1 MKIPSPHRLTPELLD
16 LIQKLEVNKQIIDS
30 VSIAPEIEKNIKREA
45 LLKSSLFS
53 AKIEGNRLDFE
64 QIRRETL
71 VNPKEKEKI
80 EVANILKA
88 IDWLDKR
95 SKKKGRIIKKDILEL
110 HRLTMNS
117 LIFEDKLG
125 RFRREPGAIFNQAGV
140 AVYLSPPFSKIPE
153 LINELLSYINSPKEK
168 NAFIKAALAH
178 LSFEKIHP
186 FLDGNGRVGRLLFQM
201 ILTKEGYQMKNLIMI
216 EEYINEHKDDYYYFL
231 DVSEKESTQYLE
243 FVLEGLWQQTE
254 KIKEAIFQKRKNG
267 PEEKLLPRRM
277 EILNIIKD
285 HHLVSLDFIQRRFL
299 SVNPR
304 TLRYDLKKLVEEGFV
319 IKKGKTRGV
328 FYAPKE

>member
-1 MKIPSPHRLTPELLD
+1 MKIPSAYRLTPKISEL
-16 LIQKLEVNKQIIDS
+16 IEKLEVNKQIIDL
-30 VSIAPEIEKNIKREA
+30 VSIAPEIEKNIKRES

-88 IDWLDKR
+88 INWLDRR
-95 SKKKGRIIKKDILEL
+95 SKKKGRIIKKDILEF

-125 RFRREPGAIFNQAGV
+125 RFRHESGAIFNQAGV
-140 AVYLSPPFSKIPE
+140 AIYLAPPSQKILE
-153 LINELLSYINSPKEK
+153 MIDELLEYVNSQKEK
-168 NAFIKAALAH
+168 RVPIKAALTH
-178 LSFEKIHP
+178 LAFEKIHP

-201 ILTKEGYQMKNLIMI
+201 VLAKGGYQMKNLVTI

-231 DVSEKESTQYLE
+231 DISKKEATEYLE
-243 FVLEGLWQQTE
+243 FILEGLWRQTE
-254 KIKEAIFQKRKNG
+254 KIKEIIFQKRQAG
-267 PEEKLLPRRM
+267 PEESLLPRRQ
-277 EILNIIKD
+277 EILRIIKE
-285 HHLVSLDFIQRRFL
+285 HQIVSFDFLYRRFL
-299 SVNPR
+299 LINPR
-304 TLRYDLKKLVEEGFV
+304 TLRYDLKKLMDAGFI

>member
-1 MKIPSPHRLTPELLD
+1 MKIPPSYSLTPKIAE

-30 VSIAPEIEKNIKREA
+30 VSIAPEIEKNIKRET

-64 QIRRETL
+64 QIKRETL
-71 VNPKEKEKI
+71 FNPQEKEKI

-88 IDWLDKR
+88 LNWLNRKTN
-95 SKKKGRIIKKDILEL
+95 KGGKITKKDILEL
-110 HRLTMNS
+110 HRITMNS

-140 AVYLSPPFSKIPE
+140 AVYLSPSFSEIPE
-153 LINELLSYINSPKEK
+153 LMERLLNYVNSPKGK
-168 NAFIKAALAH
+168 NIPVKAALAH

-186 FLDGNGRVGRLLFQM
+186 FLGGNGRVGRLLFQM
-201 ILTKEGYQMKNLIMI
+201 ILMREGYQMKNLVAI

-231 DVSEKESTQYLE
+231 DVSKKEATEYLE

-254 KIKEAIFQKRKNG
+254 KIKEIIFQKRQAG

-277 EILNIIKD
+277 ELLKIIKD
-285 HHLVSLDFIQRRFL
+285 HRLVSFDFLYRRFL
-299 SVNPR
+299 LVNPR
-304 TLRYDLKKLVEEGFV
+304 TLRYDLKKLVEAGFI